1 MTLARGRST
10 PPAEGGF
17 VLIEVLVSAVI
28 VVLISGAVF
37 GLITA
42 TGHASAEERHRSE
55 AYAVAQE
62 DQARLRSLRVPTL
75 NKLSQTRT
83 VTLNGTTFT
92 VESSAAFINDKTGT
106 SSCGKES
113 SSADYVK
120 IITKITWPSTGVHA
134 PVTIASIV
142 TPPTGSLDPSHGTL
156 TIFAANAHEV
166 PIAGIGLTGTGAGT
180 FSGTTNSEG
189 CAMFPDQPSG
199 NYTLTP
205 SGVAGGLVDVNGNTP
220 GPTTIGV
227 VAGSTSTVQLLYD
240 QPGSILTKFT
250 TMYGGKLVPAEA
262 DTALVFNTGMTTAK
276 DFGTVGT
283 PKPEITATPLFPF
296 TSKDTVYAGSCEGD
310 NPNPKSETN
319 PPGAAAMASV
329 LVPANGT
336 ANALIQLPALNLSVW
351 SGKNSS
357 NPGSKVAGA
366 HVTVTDENC
375 TISGKAVK
383 RTLTTTS
390 EGALANLANPKV
402 PDPGLPWG
410 TYEVCAD
417 NGSRYQTETKV
428 AVQNLVSGT
437 TLNLYTG
444 SGGGAVSQSGTCP

>member
-28 VVLISGAVF
+28 VLLISGAVF
-37 GLITA
+37 GLLTT

-55 AYAVAQE
+55 AYALAQE

-83 VTLNGTTFT
+83 VTLNGTPFT
-92 VESSAAFINDKTGT
+92 IESSGVFINDKTGT

-113 SSADYVK
+113 SSADYAK
-120 IITKITWPSTGVHA
+120 IITKVTWPSTGVHA

-166 PIAGIGLTGTGAGT
+166 PIAGVGLTGTGAGT
-180 FSGTTNSEG
+180 FSGTTSSEG

-240 QPGSILTKFT
+240 QPGSIITEFT
-250 TMYGGKLVPAEA
+250 AMSGGKLVASKV
-262 DTALVFNTGMTTAK
+262 DSIVVFNSGMTTAK
-276 DFGTVGT
+276 TFGTVGA
-283 PKPEITATPLFPF
+283 PESKITAKSLFPF

-329 LVPANGT
+329 IVPANGT
-336 ANALIQLPALNLSVW
+336 ATASIQLPVLNLNVW
-351 SGKNSS
+351 SGTSGS
-357 NPGSKVAGA
+357 PGSRVKSA
-366 HVTVTDENC
+366 HVIVSDVNC
-375 TISGKAVK
+375 TAK
-383 RTLTTTS
+383 RTYTAESTTEAT
-390 EGALANLANPKV
+390 NIP
-402 PDPGLPWG
+402 LPWG

-417 NGSRYQTETKV
+417 NGSGNGTHKQTISQ
-428 AVQNLVSGT
+428 AVQNLTSTGT
-437 TLNLYTG
+437 AVNLYLG
-444 SGGGAVSQSGTCP
+444 ESGLSKGPCT

>member
-28 VVLISGAVF
+28 VLLISGAVF
-37 GLITA
+37 GLLTT

-55 AYAVAQE
+55 AYALAQE

-83 VTLNGTTFT
+83 VTLNGTPFT
-92 VESSAAFINDKTGT
+92 IESSGVFINDKTGT

-113 SSADYVK
+113 SSADYAK
-120 IITKITWPSTGVHA
+120 IITKVTWPSTGVHA

-166 PIAGIGLTGTGAGT
+166 PIAGVGLTGTGAGT
-180 FSGTTNSEG
+180 FSGTTSSEG

-240 QPGSILTKFT
+240 QPGSIITEFT
-250 TMYGGKLVPAEA
+250 AMSGGKLVASKA
-262 DTALVFNTGMTTAK
+262 DSIVVFNSGMTTAK
-276 DFGTVGT
+276 TFGTVGA
-283 PKPEITATPLFPF
+283 PESKITAKSLFPF

-329 LVPANGT
+329 IVPANGT
-336 ANALIQLPALNLSVW
+336 ATASIQLPVLNLNVW
-351 SGKNSS
+351 SGTSGS
-357 NPGSKVAGA
+357 PGSRVKSA
-366 HVTVTDENC
+366 HVIVSDVNC
-375 TISGKAVK
+375 TAK
-383 RTLTTTS
+383 RTYTAESTTEAT
-390 EGALANLANPKV
+390 NIP
-402 PDPGLPWG
+402 LPWG

-417 NGSRYQTETKV
+417 NGSGNGTHKQTISQ
-428 AVQNLVSGT
+428 AVQNLTSTGT
-437 TLNLYTG
+437 AVNLYLG
-444 SGGGAVSQSGTCP
+444 ESGLSKGPCT

>member
-1 MTLARGRST
+1 M
-10 PPAEGGF
+10 
-17 VLIEVLVSAVI
+17 
-28 VVLISGAVF
+28 
-37 GLITA
+37 
-42 TGHASAEERHRSE
+42 
-55 AYAVAQE
+55 
-62 DQARLRSLRVPTL
+62 PTL

-83 VTLNGTTFT
+83 VTLNGTPFT
-92 VESSAAFINDKTGT
+92 IESAGVFVNDKTGT

-120 IITKITWPSTGVHA
+120 ITTKVTWPSTGAHA

-180 FSGTTNSEG
+180 FSGTTSSEG

-220 GPTTIGV
+220 GATTVGV

-240 QPGSILTKFT
+240 QPGWIVTKFT
-250 TMYGGKLVPAEA
+250 DALESKKELKEPKA
-262 DTALVFNTGMTTAK
+262 DSIVVFNSGMTTAK
-276 DFGTVGT
+276 TFGTVGT
-283 PKPEITATPLFPF
+283 PKSEITAKSLFPF
-296 TSKDTVYAGSCEGD
+296 ISKYTVYAGSCEGD

-329 LVPANGT
+329 IVPANG
-336 ANALIQLPALNLSVW
+336 AASASIQLPILNLNVW
-351 SGKNSS
+351 SGTSAS
-357 NPGSKVAGA
+357 PGSRVKNA
-366 HVTVTDENC
+366 HVIASDVNC
-375 TISGKAVK
+375 TAK
-383 RTLTTTS
+383 RTFTAESTTEATS
-390 EGALANLANPKV
+390 AL
-402 PDPGLPWG
+402 LPWG

-417 NGSRYQTETKV
+417 NGSGSGTRKQTISQ
-428 AVQNLVSGT
+428 AVQDLTSSGT
-437 TLNLYTG
+437 TLNFYLGT
-444 SGGGAVSQSGTCP
+444 SGLSNGPCT